1 MNLFE
6 RFEILEDPRDIRG
19 KKYKLIDILIMTI
32 YGLLCGLKDY
42 VNIADFMKLKEDYF
56 TKLLNLENGT
66 PSHDCLSDVF
76 AVIDSKKFM
85 EIFIEWTKDIVKI
98 KTGKKISIDGKAIK
112 SATDKINNGNIP
124 YIVSAFIGEIGL
136 SIGQVKVD
144 DKSNEITAIPDLL
157 DLLDIEGATITID
170 AIGTQEEIINKIVDK
185 GAHFVLPVK
194 DNQRELKKQIKSHF
208 ESYNNLYGNSEV
220 FHKKSIEK
228 DHGRIEER
236 EYFLS
241 YNTSKIKDKDKWK
254 TVKAIAY
261 TKVYRIFK
269 DETIMTENYYIIDYE
284 ISIERLIESIRDHW
298 NIECGLHWK
307 LDVILDEDHSRNR
320 VNNSI
325 NNLSIMRKI
334 VFTFP
339 YIYSELFIF
348 YILFFLNHF
357 TKFTMGFN
365 HFCFFHNSAPFK
377 KKFHMKNVDYLHNS
391 LRPFFLLLFK
401 IFVFLRAKNPCFF
414 ALFLLFG

>member
-124 YIVSAFIGEIGL
+124 YFVSAFIGEIGI

-157 DLLDIEGATITID
+157 DLLDLEGATITID
-170 AIGTQEEIINKIVDK
+170 AIGTQEEIVNKIVDK
-185 GAHFVLPVK
+185 GAHYVLPVK

-220 FHKKSIEK
+220 FYKKGIEK

-241 YNTSKIKDKDKWK
+241 YNTTKIKDKDKWK

-261 TKVYRIFK
+261 TKVYRTFR

-284 ISIERLIESIRDHW
+284 ISIEKLIESIRDHW

-307 LDVILDEDHSRNR
+307 LDIILNEDHSRNR

-334 VFTFP
+334 VFNLASLDNSFGKVPLQRKLTRYMLDFNN
-339 YIYSELFIF
+339 IEKLIF
-348 YILFFLNHF
+348 EVIP
-357 TKFTMGFN
+357 
-365 HFCFFHNSAPFK
+365 SI
-377 KKFHMKNVDYLHNS
+377 S
-391 LRPFFLLLFK
+391 
-401 IFVFLRAKNPCFF
+401 
-414 ALFLLFG
+414 

>member
-32 YGLLCGLKDY
+32 YRLLCGLKDY

-334 VFTFP
+334 VFNLASLDNSFGKVPLQRKLTRYMLDFNN
-339 YIYSELFIF
+339 IEKLIF
-348 YILFFLNHF
+348 EVIP
-357 TKFTMGFN
+357 
-365 HFCFFHNSAPFK
+365 SI
-377 KKFHMKNVDYLHNS
+377 S
-391 LRPFFLLLFK
+391 
-401 IFVFLRAKNPCFF
+401 
-414 ALFLLFG
+414 

>member
-6 RFEILEDPRDIRG
+6 RFEVLEDPRDIRG
-19 KKYKLIDILIMTI
+19 KKYKLIDIIIMTI
-32 YGLLCGLKDY
+32 YGLLCGLKDF

-76 AVIDSKKFM
+76 AAIDSKKFM
-85 EIFIEWTKDIVKI
+85 EVFIEWTKDIIKT
-98 KTGKKISIDGKAIK
+98 KTGKNISIDGKAVK

-170 AIGTQEEIINKIVDK
+170 AIGTQEDIVNKIVDK
-185 GAHFVLPVK
+185 KAHYVLPVK
-194 DNQRELKKQIKSHF
+194 DNQKELRKQIKSQF
-208 ESYNNLYGNSEV
+208 ESYNNLYGNSEIY
-220 FHKKSIEK
+220 HEKTIEK

-236 EYFLS
+236 EYFLC
-241 YNTSKIKDKDKWK
+241 YDISKIKDKEKWK
-254 TVKAIAY
+254 TVKSIAY
-261 TKVYRIFK
+261 TRVSRTYN
-269 DETIMTENYYIIDYE
+269 DETIITDNYYIIDYK
-284 ISIERLIESIRDHW
+284 ISIEKLIEAIRDHW

-320 VNNSI
+320 ENNSI

-334 VFTFP
+334 IFNLASLDNSFGKVPLQRKLTRYMLDFTN
-339 YIYSELFIF
+339 IEKLIF
-348 YILFFLNHF
+348 EIIP
-357 TKFTMGFN
+357 
-365 HFCFFHNSAPFK
+365 SI
-377 KKFHMKNVDYLHNS
+377 S
-391 LRPFFLLLFK
+391 
-401 IFVFLRAKNPCFF
+401 
-414 ALFLLFG
+414 